1 MPNGNGPNSR
11 GSILDLQLGMKDVA
25 KKAKELQGNLLEIQK
40 NLSSLNGAGL
50 VENAVRY
57 GIGSCVITMSIDL
70 LGMVEDYL
78 DGTNLVDL

>member
-1 MPNGNGPNSR
+1 
-11 GSILDLQLGMKDVA
+11 MKDVA